1 MAEKTAQVIVNSL
14 LTTYRISGKGQAV
27 LILHGW
33 GDRAAGLKDLQN
45 GLSKKYKV
53 IALDLPGFG
62 GTQAPASD
70 WDLSDYSSFVGGFL
84 NKIGEAKLYAV
95 IGHSN
100 GGAIAIRGLAKGGI
114 KADKLVLMAAAG
126 IRGTTNTRNKALRL
140 VAKTG
145 KALTA
150 PLPKTLKNRLR
161 RKAYQTIGSD
171 MLVAEHLQGTFKK
184 IVADD
189 VRGDVAKLKL
199 PTLLLYGG
207 NDEATPVWYGQTYH
221 ELIPGSKLEVLPEA
235 GHFIHLE
242 KPQEVITEIEGFLK

>member
-1 MAEKTAQVIVNSL
+1 MSEKTAQVVVDSL
-14 LTTYRISGKGQAV
+14 ITRYKVSGKGKVV
-27 LILHGW
+27 LLLHGW
-33 GDRAAGLKDLQN
+33 GDQAAGLKDLQAA
-45 GLSKKYKV
+45 LSKQYKV
-53 IALDLPGFG
+53 VALDLPGFG

-70 WDLSDYSSFVGGFL
+70 WDLSDYSGFVSGFL
-84 NKIGEAKLYAV
+84 SKIGDKKIHAV

-100 GGAIAIRGLAKGGI
+100 GGAIAVRGLANGDL

-140 VAKTG
+140 IAKTG
-145 KALTA
+145 KALTS
-150 PLPKTLKNRLR
+150 PLPKSVKNRLR

-189 VRGDVAKLKL
+189 VRADASKLKL

-207 NDEATPVWYGQTYH
+207 NDEATPAWYGQTYH
-221 ELIPGSKLEVLPEA
+221 ELITGSKLEVLPET

-242 KPQEVITEIEGFLK
+242 QPKTVTAEIEEFLK